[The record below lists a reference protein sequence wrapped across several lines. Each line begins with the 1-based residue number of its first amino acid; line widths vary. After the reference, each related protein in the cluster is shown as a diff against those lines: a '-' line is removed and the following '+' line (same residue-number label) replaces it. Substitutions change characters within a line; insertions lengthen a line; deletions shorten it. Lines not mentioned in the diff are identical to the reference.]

1 MSPRPARLEAAD
13 RGPDAPDATDKFGH
27 LGPKAPGAYSV
38 HRLSLAQ
45 TALLRDTAGAHGR
58 C

>member
-1 MSPRPARLEAAD
+1 MSPQAARLEAAGQ
-13 RGPDAPDATDKFGH
+13 GPGAPDATDKFGH

-38 HRLSLAQ
+38 HRL
-45 TALLRDTAGAHGR
+45 LLHSNGSRQGHSGAAS

>member
-1 MSPRPARLEAAD
+1 MSPQAARLEAAGQ
-13 RGPDAPDATDKFGH
+13 GPDAPDATDKFGH

-38 HRLSLAQ
+38 HRLSFAVQ
-45 TALLRDTAGAHGR
+45 GRTGDTTAAPKK